1 MEQEVHRIWMLVL
14 ELSDQITQ
22 NNRVAAELRSQITTL
37 QVSNYTIWSMG
48 CLLTCSTYLGFR
60 SKPRRLLKIQL

>member
-1 MEQEVHRIWMLVL
+1 MDQEVHRIWMLVL

-37 QVSNYTIWSMG
+37 QVSNCTVS
-48 CLLTCSTYLGFR
+48 STR
-60 SKPRRLLKIQL
+60 